1 MAVKGA
7 PESVFGVE
15 TGVPPA
21 EAVYTENKAFTSGL
35 VGHDGH

>member
-15 TGVPPA
+15 IGVPPV
-21 EAVYTENKAFTSGL
+21 EAVYTEEKALTSGL
-35 VGHDGH
+35 FGHDGH